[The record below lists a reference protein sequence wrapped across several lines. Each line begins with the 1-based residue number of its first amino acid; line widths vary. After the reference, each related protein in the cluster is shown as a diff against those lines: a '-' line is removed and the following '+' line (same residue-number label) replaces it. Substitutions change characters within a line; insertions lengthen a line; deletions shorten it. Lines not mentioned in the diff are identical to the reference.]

1 MDEVIQVGDR
11 YYVLGSTL
19 TNEPTLVLKDGDTYA
34 IFGSLGDIDSKLHKA
49 QGIVSEGTR
58 FVSRLDL
65 RINGQRPLPLGS
77 AVTRDNTRAISDLTN
92 PDIVEDGKVVMPR
105 GSVHIRRHRFLLCG
119 ACYDELILSNF
130 ALTPVRAVIRLTFGF
145 DFADIFEIR
154 GTSRPKRGQL
164 APPTAQGG
172 GIVASYMGLD
182 GIARRCE
189 VTCDP
194 PPQRVQGSDMELDA
208 LLPPRQTARWRLLI
222 RCRPC
227 AGRGDIGFEAAV
239 GDLMDDAAA
248 FGERCDIRSSDEHM
262 DSWALRSMADLR
274 MLLSRTPQGLYPCA
288 GVPWF
293 CCPFGRDGII
303 TALALLSFQPEVGAG
318 VLRYL
323 AATQADSHDPARDAE
338 PGKILHERRTNEMAN
353 TGEVPFGRYYG
364 SVDATPLFVVLAGA
378 YFARTGD
385 RALIESIWP
394 NVLRALEWI
403 DRHGDCD
410 HDGFVEYSRK
420 TVEGLANQG
429 WKDSG
434 DAVFHQDGSFP
445 SAPIALCEVQGYVFQ
460 AKTVAAGLMRTLGD
474 HARATELAQQAEQLR
489 RRFEESFWLED
500 VGVAGTYALAL
511 DGKKQPCRVLASNAG
526 HCLFSGIAD
535 PVRAARVRDSLLA
548 REMFCGWGIRTL
560 GEREVRYNPMSY
572 HNGSVWPHDN
582 AMIAAGLAR
591 YGFREAALR
600 LFSSFLSAASF
611 IDLHRLP
618 ELFCGFHREHGQ
630 GPTPYPVACS
640 PQAWAA
646 GSLFMLLEAC
656 LGMTV
661 DGLAGEV
668 RLDRPRLPRGVE
680 NVWVRNLRVG
690 ETLSDLGFHRDARTG
705 NVRLVVRRKHGR
717 LEVVVRK

>member
-19 TNEPTLVLKDGDTYA
+19 SNEPTLVLKEGDSYA

-49 QGIVSEGTR
+49 QGIVTEGTR
-58 FVSRLDL
+58 YVSRLEL
-65 RINGQRPLPLGS
+65 RINGQRPLALGS

-92 PDIVEDGKVVMPR
+92 PDIVEDGKVVLAR

-119 ACYDELILSNF
+119 ACYDELVLSNF
-130 ALTPVRAVIRLTFGF
+130 ALTPVRTVVRLSFGF
-145 DFADIFEIR
+145 DFTDIFEIR
-154 GTSRPKRGQL
+154 GTSRPMRGRFEPVRFENGRLL
-164 APPTAQGG
+164 AAYT
-172 GIVASYMGLD
+172 GLD
-182 GIARRCE
+182 GIARHCE
-189 VTCDP
+189 VVCEP
-194 PPQRVQGSDMELDA
+194 PPRRADGTDLELDA
-208 LLPPRQTARWRLLI
+208 TLAPRQPVRWRLLI

-227 AGRGDIGFEAAV
+227 PGREDLAFEAAERT
-239 GDLMDDAAA
+239 LLEDAAA
-248 FGERCDIRSSDEHM
+248 FRARCDVRSSDEHM
-262 DSWALRSMADLR
+262 DGWAQRSLADVR
-274 MLLSRTPQGLYPCA
+274 MLLSRTPQGLYPYA
-288 GVPWF
+288 GVPWYS
-293 CCPFGRDGII
+293 CPFGRDGII
-303 TALALLSFQPEVGAG
+303 TALQMLSFQPEVAAG

-338 PGKILHERRTNEMAN
+338 PGKILHERRTDEMAN

-394 NVLRALEWI
+394 NVLRALDWM
-403 DRHGDCD
+403 DRDGDPD
-410 HDGFVEYSRK
+410 HDGFVEYNRK
-420 TVEGLANQG
+420 TIEGLANQG

-434 DAVFHQDGSFP
+434 DAIFHQDGSLP
-445 SAPIALCEVQGYVFQ
+445 AGPIALCEVQGYVFQ
-460 AKTVAAGLMRTLGD
+460 AKTVAAALMRHLGE
-474 HARATELAQQAEQLR
+474 HARAAELTQQAEALR
-489 RRFEESFWLED
+489 RRVEEAFWLED
-500 VGVAGTYALAL
+500 VGAAGTYALAL
-511 DGKKQPCRVLASNAG
+511 DGHKRPCRVLASNAG
-526 HCLFSGIAD
+526 HSLFSGIAD
-535 PVRAARVRDSLLA
+535 PARAARVRDSLLA
-548 REMFCGWGIRTL
+548 REMFCGWGVRTL

-582 AMIAAGLAR
+582 AIIAAGLAR
-591 YGFREAALR
+591 YGFRDAALR
-600 LFSSFLSAASF
+600 LFSSFLSAAAF
-611 IDLHRLP
+611 VDLHRLP
-618 ELFCGFHREHGQ
+618 ELFCGFHREHDQ

-668 RLDRPRLPRGVE
+668 RLDRPRLPKGVE
-680 NVWVRNLRVG
+680 NVWVRNLRVA
-690 ETLSDLGFHRDARTG
+690 ETVSDLGFHRDARTG
-705 NVRLVVRRKHGR
+705 NVRVVIRRKRGR